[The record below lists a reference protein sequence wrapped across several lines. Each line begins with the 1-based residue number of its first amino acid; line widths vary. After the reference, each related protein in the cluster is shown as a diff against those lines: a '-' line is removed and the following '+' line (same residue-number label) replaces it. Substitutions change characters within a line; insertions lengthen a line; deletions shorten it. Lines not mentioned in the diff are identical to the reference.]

1 MPKTPRGTRVAD
13 ATTDSV
19 CVVNKAPNG
28 EAQPYFGDDNIN
40 GGAGN
45 DLLDGGAGFDTA
57 DGSWQTGICDDSETT
72 QNCETVTVGAYP

>member
-13 ATTDSV
+13 ATTDSFR
-19 CVVNKAPNG
+19 VVNKAPNG

-57 DGSWQTGICDDSETT
+57 DGSWQTGSSRLSVGR
-72 QNCETVTVGAYP
+72 CEFRAPG